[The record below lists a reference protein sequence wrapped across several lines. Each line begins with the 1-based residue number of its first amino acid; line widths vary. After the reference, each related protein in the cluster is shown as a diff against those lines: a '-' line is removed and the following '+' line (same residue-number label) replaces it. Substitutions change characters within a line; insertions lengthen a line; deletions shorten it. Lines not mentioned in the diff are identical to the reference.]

1 MAFLDD
7 PRVLFA
13 AERTLLAWVRTAIAL
28 MGLGF
33 VVAKFGLYLHLIA
46 GHEPSPPQA
55 LLALVIGVAMV
66 LLAAVTCLVAALQYR
81 RLLGELG
88 PGEIPRGYAAN
99 LAAITAYALAAL
111 GILVAAYLVA
121 S

>member
-1 MAFLDD
+1 MAYLND

-33 VVAKFGLYLHLIA
+33 VIAKFGLYLHLVA
-46 GHEPSPPQA
+46 GHEPSPRSEMFA
-55 LLALVIGVAMV
+55 LATGVAMV
-66 LLAAVTCLVAALQYR
+66 LVGVVTCVLAAVQFR
-81 RLLGELG
+81 RLLAQLG
-88 PGEIPRGYAAN
+88 PGEIPSGYRTSVAAV
-99 LAAITAYALAAL
+99 AAYALAAL
-111 GILVAAYLVA
+111 GVLVAVYLTV

>member
-1 MAFLDD
+1 MPYLND

-46 GHEPSPPQA
+46 GHEPSPPHELFA
-55 LLALVIGVAMV
+55 LATGVAMV
-66 LLAAVTCLVAALQYR
+66 LVGAVACLLAAAQFR
-81 RLLGELG
+81 RILAELG
-88 PGEIPRGYAAN
+88 PGETPRGYRTGIA
-99 LAAITAYALAAL
+99 TVSAYALAAL
-111 GILVAAYLVA
+111 GVLVAAYLVV

>member
-1 MAFLDD
+1 MGFLSD

-33 VVAKFGLYLHLIA
+33 VVAKFGLFLHLVA
-46 GHEPSPPQA
+46 GHEPSPAHELFA
-55 LLALVIGVAMV
+55 LATGVAMV
-66 LLAAVTCLVAALQYR
+66 LLAAATCLVAAAQYR
-81 RLLGELG
+81 RLLGDLG
-88 PGEIPRGYAAN
+88 PGEVPAGYRAGVATV
-99 LAAITAYALAAL
+99 TAYALAAL
-111 GILVAAYLVA
+111 GVLVAAYLVT

>member
-1 MAFLDD
+1 MAYLND

-33 VVAKFGLYLHLIA
+33 VIAKFGLYLHLIA
-46 GHEPSPPQA
+46 GHEPSPRSELFA
-55 LLALVIGVAMV
+55 LLTGVAMV
-66 LLAAVTCLVAALQYR
+66 LVGVVTCVISASQFKRILA
-81 RLLGELG
+81 ELG
-88 PGEIPRGYAAN
+88 PGEVPRGYRTSVATVA
-99 LAAITAYALAAL
+99 AYALAAL
-111 GILVAAYLVA
+111 GVLVADYLIA

>member
-1 MAFLDD
+1 MGFLND

-46 GHEPSPPQA
+46 GHEPSPGQEM
-55 LLALVIGVAMV
+55 LALATGVAMV
-66 LLAAVTCLVAALQYR
+66 LVAVGTCVIAAVQYR
-81 RLLGELG
+81 RILAELG
-88 PGEIPRGYAAN
+88 PGEIPRGYATN
-99 LAAITAYALAAL
+99 LATVMAYALAAL
-111 GILVAAYLVA
+111 GVLVTAYLLA

>member
-1 MAFLDD
+1 MGFLND

-46 GHEPSPPQA
+46 GHEPSPQQEMFA
-55 LLALVIGVAMV
+55 LATGVAMV
-66 LLAAVTCLVAALQYR
+66 LVAVGSCVVAAVQYR
-81 RLLGELG
+81 RILAELG
-88 PGEIPRGYAAN
+88 PGEIPRGYATN
-99 LAAITAYALAAL
+99 LATVMAFALAGL
-111 GILVAAYLVA
+111 GVLVMAYLVA

>member
-1 MAFLDD
+1 MGFLSD

-46 GHEPSPPQA
+46 GHEPSPRQETFA
-55 LLALVIGVAMV
+55 LATGVAMV
-66 LLAAVTCLVAALQYR
+66 LVGVGTCVIAAVQYR
-81 RLLGELG
+81 RILAELG
-88 PGEIPRGYAAN
+88 PGEIPRGYATN
-99 LAAITAYALAAL
+99 LATVMAYALAAL
-111 GILVAAYLVA
+111 GVLVTAYLLA